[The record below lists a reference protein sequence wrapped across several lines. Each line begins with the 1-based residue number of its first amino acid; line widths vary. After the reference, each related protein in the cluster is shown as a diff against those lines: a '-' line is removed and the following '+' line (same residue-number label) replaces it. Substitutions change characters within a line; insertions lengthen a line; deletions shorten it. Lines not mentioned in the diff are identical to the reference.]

1 MKKLTYLAGF
11 LLLTTVL
18 FFAACSTSEDNP
30 DLPPTISFVAG
41 DTLISG
47 DATVPVGS
55 IFSIEVLCKPNTT
68 SGSVIKTLRVTRI
81 TNNQMISDNTY
92 NATTTPFDAT
102 ITFQALQDPTIENI
116 EFTTTDKDGQ
126 SASISLQITTEET
139 SGGAIDSF
147 TMKVLG
153 SYSSTTG
160 SSFASINGDVYT
172 MQEAYNNQPI
182 IDFLY
187 WWGGST
193 DATVGAPDDAN
204 AQLVFTG
211 TYGLQNWTV
220 AKNATRFKLTTLT
233 AAEFDAVTDATPC
246 IDNAS
251 GADQTRIPNLVIGQ
265 VFGFL
270 SVTGKHGLIKVD
282 AINPEAAGDI
292 TIDVKVEK

>member
-11 LLLTTVL
+11 LLLSTVL
-18 FFAACSTSEDNP
+18 FFAACSSSDDNP
-30 DLPPTISFVAG
+30 DLPPSISFVSG
-41 DTLISG
+41 PGLLTG
-47 DATVPVGS
+47 DANVPVNS
-55 IFSIEVLCKPNTT
+55 QFSIKVLCEANTT
-68 SGSVIKTLRVTRI
+68 SGSVIKTLQVSRI
-81 TNNQMISDNTY
+81 SNNQVLADT
-92 NATTTPFDAT
+92 
-102 ITFQALQDPTIENI
+102 TFQATGTPFTMLLVFTSLPDPTVENI

-126 SASISLQITTEET
+126 SASITIQITTEET
-139 SGGAIDSF
+139 SGGEIDSF

-153 SYSSTTG
+153 SYSSATG
-160 SSFASINGDVYT
+160 SSFASINGNVYT
-172 MQEAYNNQPI
+172 LQEAYNNQPI

-193 DATVGAPDDAN
+193 DATIGAPDDPN

-220 AKNATRFKLTTLT
+220 AKNGTRFKLTALT

-251 GADQTRIPNLVIGQ
+251 GADQTRIPTLAVGQ
-265 VFGFL
+265 VFAFL

>member
-11 LLLTTVL
+11 LLLSTVL
-18 FFAACSTSEDNP
+18 FFAACSTNDNNP
-30 DLPPTISFVAG
+30 DLPPSISFVAG

-55 IFSIEVLCKPNTT
+55 TFSIEVLCKPNTT
-68 SGSVIKTLRVTRI
+68 SGAVIKTLRVTRI
-81 TNNQMISDNTY
+81 TNNQMFSDNTY
-92 NATTTPFDAT
+92 DATSTPFDAI
-102 ITFQALQDPTIENI
+102 ITFQALQDPTTESI

-139 SGGAIDSF
+139 TGGAIDSF

-153 SYSSTTG
+153 SYSSATG
-160 SSFASINGDVYT
+160 SSFASINGNVYT

-187 WWGGST
+187 WWGSST
-193 DATVGAPDDAN
+193 DATIGAPDDPN

-211 TYGLQNWTV
+211 IYGLQNWNV
-220 AKNATRFKLTTLT
+220 AKNGTRFKLTALT
-233 AAEFDAVTDATPC
+233 AVEFDAVTDATPC
-246 IDNAS
+246 INNAS
-251 GADQTRIPNLVIGQ
+251 GSDQTRIPNLAVGQ
-265 VFGFL
+265 VFAFV